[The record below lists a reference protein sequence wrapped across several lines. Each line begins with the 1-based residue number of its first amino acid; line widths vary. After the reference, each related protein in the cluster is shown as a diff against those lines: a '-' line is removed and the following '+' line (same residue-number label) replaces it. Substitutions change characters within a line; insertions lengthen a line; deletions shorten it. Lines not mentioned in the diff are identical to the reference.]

1 LKRRL
6 SVLLAL
12 AMMFGATAAVTAP
25 ASALPP
31 GNNGN
36 HIGEYSHAQYMGN
49 HTGAGS
55 GMGKYDNEGLYR
67 RGLK

>member
-1 LKRRL
+1 MKKRFV
-6 SVLLAL
+6 VLLAT
-12 AMMFGATAAVTAP
+12 AMMLSATVAGP

-36 HIGEYSHAQYMGN
+36 HYGEYSPYLEDNGRHI
-49 HTGAGS
+49 GAGA
-55 GMGKYDNEGLYR
+55 GMGQFDNEGLYR